1 MTFEEAYQTL
11 LALPRFDKRGAAALK
26 PGFARILKLLAGMG
40 HPERAC
46 RSVLIGGT
54 NGKGSTAS
62 ALSAICTMHGLRTGL
77 HTSPHFRRV
86 TERMRVDGRPADE
99 AWLAAAV
106 SRYEM
111 LIAETA
117 PSFFETTV
125 ALSLLHFAEQSVD
138 ICVVEVG
145 LGGRLDATNVL
156 EPSACVITRIGFDH
170 VDFLGS
176 TLAGIAAEKAG
187 IIKPGV
193 PVWTTNDDPD
203 VVAVIRNHAASVGA
217 PFRTIGDMFSE
228 YGAVSRIDGTIVNA
242 RSAQR
247 EYRDLFVGLRG
258 RHQAENVLAAI
269 AAAEHL
275 VSGFDAHLT
284 REALA
289 NVERLSGLEG
299 RLALIRREPLVVAD
313 VAHNP
318 DGVRS
323 VLSWLAEVR
332 PDADRISVAMGIMR
346 DKAVADVV
354 ALLAPLTGRLF
365 PVHLESERALPS
377 TELATRFREAVAGE
391 IMVEDE
397 STAPEAIRRFL
408 ETSDEARDVLLVLGS
423 FQVLEQLGPPDS
435 RTEASAFRGSA
446 GVDSRARRP

>member
-1 MTFEEAYQTL
+1 MTFDEAYQTL
-11 LALPRFDKRGAAALK
+11 LALPRFDKSGAAALK
-26 PGFARILKLLAGMG
+26 PGFTRIRKLLDGMG

-46 RSVLIGGT
+46 RSVLIAGT

-62 ALSAICTMHGLRTGL
+62 ALSAICTMHGLRAGL
-77 HTSPHFRRV
+77 HTSPHLRRV
-86 TERMRVDGRPADE
+86 TERMRVDGRPASE
-99 AWLAAAV
+99 AWLASAV
-106 SRYEM
+106 ARYQS

-117 PSFFETTV
+117 PSFFEATV

-156 EPSACVITRIGFDH
+156 EPAACVITRIGFDH
-170 VDFLGS
+170 VDFLGA

-203 VVAVIRNHAASVGA
+203 VVAAIRDRSEIVGA
-217 PFRTIGDMFSE
+217 PFQTIREIFPE
-228 YGAVSRIDGTIVNA
+228 YDAVSRIDGTIVNA
-242 RSAQR
+242 RSAHR

-269 AAAEHL
+269 VAAEHL
-275 VSGFDAHLT
+275 VSGFDDQRA

-323 VLSWLAEVR
+323 VLTWLGEVR
-332 PDADRISVAMGIMR
+332 PEAHRISVAMGIMR

-354 ALLAPLTGRLF
+354 AVLAPRTERLF
-365 PVHLESERALPS
+365 PVRLESGRALPS
-377 TELATRFREAVAGE
+377 TELATRFRESVSCE
-391 IMVEDE
+391 ITVEEE
-397 STAPEAIRRFL
+397 STAAQAVRRFL
-408 ETSDEARDVLLVLGS
+408 DTSREERDVLLVLGS
-423 FQVLEQLGPPDS
+423 FQVLEQLGPPES
-435 RTEASAFRGSA
+435 Y
-446 GVDSRARRP
+446 